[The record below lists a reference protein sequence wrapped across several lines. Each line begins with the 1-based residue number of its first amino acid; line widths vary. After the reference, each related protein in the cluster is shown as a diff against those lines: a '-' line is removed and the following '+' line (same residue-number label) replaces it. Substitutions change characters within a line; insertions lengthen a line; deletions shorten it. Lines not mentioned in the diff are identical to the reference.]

1 MARAK
6 LDYLTLALMFPNM
19 YKHAPGMTTLLT
31 FKLVVIVRPNDR
43 LSLLTVQCDVLTVA
57 QFPSSIIEGFCRR
70 GANAVRMDIWQRTEF
85 SKIVPEEGR

>member
-1 MARAK
+1 MEQAK
-6 LDYLTLALMFPNM
+6 LAYLTLTLMFTNM
-19 YKHAPGMTTLLT
+19 YKHAPSTIIFVT
-31 FKLVVIVRPNDR
+31 FKSVVIVRPNDR

-85 SKIVPEEGR
+85 S